1 MADQIAGLSI
11 ENEGYGAMDE
21 TSPLIQ
27 LPSEPV
33 LTSAATANYA
43 RLSMLVI
50 DAGTEAAARRVK
62 ENLPEMQTLKQA
74 LKEKK
79 EEMKGFLASG
89 KLKPIQYKLLYPPGN
104 LPVNEEAIDLTLWIF
119 LMYNITANARK
130 MKWST
135 NPRAKQKEYWHDIQ
149 RLKNIRNRLAH
160 IPKAELSE
168 EKFWDL
174 WEETKMV
181 LLRLDVSEDNI
192 DGYLVRDLEPEKARQ
207 AVQEIKEQYLSDLG
221 VLLDA
226 RRNENRK
233 LKIILAVICILIVI
247 SVVVSISVALRIAK
261 PWSSCAKHIKYANT
275 GTSSMLI
282 QVRPVC

>member
-1 MADQIAGLSI
+1 MVNLNRSNINFS
-11 ENEGYGAMDE
+11 
-21 TSPLIQ
+21 T
-27 LPSEPV
+27 PS
-33 LTSAATANYA
+33 
-43 RLSMLVI
+43 
-50 DAGTEAAARRVK
+50 
-62 ENLPEMQTLKQA
+62 
-74 LKEKK
+74 
-79 EEMKGFLASG
+79 
-89 KLKPIQYKLLYPPGN
+89 GN
-104 LPVNEEAIDLTLWIF
+104 RSVNEEAIDLTLWIF
-119 LMYNITANARK
+119 LMYNITSNTKK

-135 NPRAKQKEYWHDIQ
+135 NPKAKQKEYWHDIQ

-192 DGYLVRDLEPEKARQ
+192 DGYLARDLEPEKARQ

-233 LKIILAVICILIVI
+233 LEDNPCSHLYPDCHLCCGFR
-247 SVVVSISVALRIAK
+247 LR
-261 PWSSCAKHIKYANT
+261 STTYC
-275 GTSSMLI
+275 
-282 QVRPVC
+282 